1 MGLEIENLHN
11 VNETLVSV
19 CHCGTKKIKAGR
31 QTANINTIK
40 TLEVSPRKGPLFSD
54 TSKKINK

>member
-1 MGLEIENLHN
+1 MLMKLW
-11 VNETLVSV
+11 LVYATV
-19 CHCGTKKIKAGR
+19 VQKKIKAGR